1 MSVLISYKV
10 SIKLVRAHFLE
21 WLLFT
26 GTKWHTYYF
35 LNVLKN
41 LLKYR
46 SIWRTDDRSCPI
58 SLFMIGIVTILLYLK
73 LLIWPFRQDEYHYQR
88 FSGVR
93 SDECYELKSFTVEE
107 RENQTFC
114 CKSETLQ
121 HHQSLRKM
129 MTIG

>member
-1 MSVLISYKV
+1 MGRYG
-10 SIKLVRAHFLE
+10 E
-21 WLLFT
+21 Q
-26 GTKWHTYYF
+26 
-35 LNVLKN
+35 
-41 LLKYR
+41 
-46 SIWRTDDRSCPI
+46 
-58 SLFMIGIVTILLYLK
+58 MIMPYIIIHVTILLYLK
-73 LLIWPFRQDEYHYQR
+73 LLIWSFRQDEYHYQR

-129 MTIG
+129 MTIEWLFSIHSKCITIKSPKFAKFAAKSVAKVVAKCFTKILQIFRNCFSKIV